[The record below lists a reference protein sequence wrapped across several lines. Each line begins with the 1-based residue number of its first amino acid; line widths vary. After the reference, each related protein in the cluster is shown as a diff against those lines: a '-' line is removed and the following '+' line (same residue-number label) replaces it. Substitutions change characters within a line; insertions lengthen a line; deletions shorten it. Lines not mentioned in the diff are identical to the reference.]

1 MTERR
6 KNLLLAA
13 MDRHLAIV
21 VFIGVVAVWEMI
33 CRTLQV
39 PQFILPAP
47 SAIGASMVEM
57 SLHRW
62 IEHAWT
68 TLSVA
73 LTGYFC
79 AILIALP
86 LAIGIVKS
94 RLLSRLVLPWLVVI
108 QSTPIIAVAPI
119 LVVTLGTGSL
129 PKVVITMLI
138 TFFPIVIA
146 TATGLAAVPPELVEL
161 SRSLRAPVRRQ
172 YLQIRLP
179 YAAPFIFA
187 ALKVGVTLSIIG
199 AVVAEFVAAE
209 TGLGYLILF
218 STSSFK
224 VPTAFASLTI
234 LVVISLLLYGL
245 VDLLHRRLV
254 SWQ

>member
-1 MTERR
+1 M
-6 KNLLLAA
+6 
-13 MDRHLAIV
+13 
-21 VFIGVVAVWEMI
+21 
-33 CRTLQV
+33 
-39 PQFILPAP
+39 
-47 SAIGASMVEM
+47 
-57 SLHRW
+57 
-62 IEHAWT
+62 
-68 TLSVA
+68 
-73 LTGYFC
+73 
-79 AILIALP
+79 LIA
-86 LAIGIVKS
+86 
-94 RLLSRLVLPWLVVI
+94 
-108 QSTPIIAVAPI
+108 
-119 LVVTLGTGSL
+119 
-129 PKVVITMLI
+129 
-138 TFFPIVIA
+138 FFPIVIA